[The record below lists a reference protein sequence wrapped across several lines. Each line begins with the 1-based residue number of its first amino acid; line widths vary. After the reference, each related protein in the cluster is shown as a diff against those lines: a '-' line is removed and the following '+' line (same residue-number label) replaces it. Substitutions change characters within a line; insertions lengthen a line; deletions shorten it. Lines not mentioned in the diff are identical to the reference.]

1 MKEFDDLTRR
11 DQEKYLMLPIIT
23 ELRQLGGQATTNDIK
38 RGLVEGDYGI
48 PETEL
53 TNTKVGKNGPYKPFD
68 FPFNFALTNL
78 AMAGYLE
85 RPKRGLVAL
94 TPKGRSFKGDKKQL
108 VDDVYEITLPK
119 WKERSNKDHHKGSD
133 QDESVSDTQFD
144 VEDPWRTK
152 LLDAL
157 NNLTPNKFEIF
168 CRALV
173 KKMNVNIDETIGIK
187 QSGDGGL
194 DGFGYMMADDFRT
207 SSVAIQAK
215 RWSKN
220 LVSSPEIDKFRG
232 AMDKYRADYGI
243 FITTS
248 SFSKE
253 AVKAART
260 GTKII
265 TLIDGER
272 LVDLVAKYKLYVT
285 PVVTYELGEFFTE
298 DN

>member
-1 MKEFDDLTRR
+1 MKEFNDLTRR
-11 DQEKYLMLPIIT
+11 DQEKFLMLPIIT
-23 ELRQLGGQATTNDIK
+23 ELKQLGGQATTNEIK
-38 RGLVEGDYGI
+38 RGLVEGDYNI

-53 TNTKVGKNGPYKPFD
+53 TKKKKGKNGSYKPFD

-85 RPKRGLVAL
+85 RPQRGLVVL
-94 TPKGRSFKGDKKQL
+94 TPKGRSFNGNKEQL
-108 VDDVYEITLPK
+108 VDDVYNIALPK
-119 WKERSNKDHHKGSD
+119 WKERSEKNHHKVSD
-133 QDESVSDTQFD
+133 QDESVTDIQFD

-157 NNLTPNKFEIF
+157 NNLAPNKFEFF

-173 KKMNVNIDETIGIK
+173 KKMNVDIDETIGVK

-272 LVDLVAKYKLYVT
+272 LVDLVAKYELYVT

>member
-11 DQEKYLMLPIIT
+11 DQEKFLMLPIIT
-23 ELRQLGGQATTNDIK
+23 ELKQLGGQATTNDIK

-53 TNTKVGKNGPYKPFD
+53 TNTKVGKNGSYRPFD
-68 FPFNFALTNL
+68 FPFNFAITNL
-78 AMAGYLE
+78 VMAEYLE
-85 RPKRGLVAL
+85 RPQRGLVVL
-94 TPKGRSFKGDKKQL
+94 TPKGRSFNGNKEQL
-108 VDDVYEITLPK
+108 VDDVYNIALPK
-119 WKERSNKDHHKGSD
+119 WKERSEKNHHKVSD
-133 QDESVSDTQFD
+133 QDESVTDIQFD

-157 NNLTPNKFEIF
+157 NNLAPNKFEFF

-173 KKMNVNIDETIGIK
+173 KKMNVDIDETIGVK

-232 AMDKYRADYGI
+232 VMDKYRADYGI

-272 LVDLVAKYKLYVT
+272 LVDLVAKYELYVT

>member
-1 MKEFDDLTRR
+1 MKEFNDLTRR

-23 ELRQLGGQATTNDIK
+23 ELKQLGGQATTNEVK
-38 RGLVEGDYGI
+38 RGLVEGDYNI

-53 TNTKVGKNGPYKPFD
+53 TNTKTGKNGSYRPFD
-68 FPFNFALTNL
+68 FPFNFAITNL
-78 AMAGYLE
+78 VMAEYLE
-85 RPKRGLVAL
+85 RPQRGLVVL
-94 TPKGRSFKGDKKQL
+94 TPKGRSFNGNKEQL
-108 VDDVYEITLPK
+108 VDDVYNIALPK
-119 WKERSNKDHHKGSD
+119 WKERSEKNHHKVSD
-133 QDESVSDTQFD
+133 QDESVSDIQFD

-157 NNLTPNKFEIF
+157 NNLTPSKFEFF

-173 KKMNVNIDETIGIK
+173 KKMNVDIDETIGVK

-272 LVDLVAKYKLYVT
+272 LVDLVAKYELYVT

>member
-1 MKEFDDLTRR
+1 MKEFNELTRR

-23 ELRQLGGQATTNDIK
+23 ELKQLGGQATTNEVK
-38 RGLVEGDYGI
+38 RGLVEGDYDI

-53 TNTKVGKNGPYKPFD
+53 TDTKMGKNGPYKPFN
-68 FPFNFALTNL
+68 FPFNFAITNL
-78 AMAGYLE
+78 VMAEYLD
-85 RPKRGLVAL
+85 RPKRGLVVL
-94 TPKGRSFKGDKKQL
+94 TPKGRSFNGNKEQL
-108 VDDVYEITLPK
+108 VDDVYNIALPK
-119 WKERSNKDHHKGSD
+119 WKERSEKNHHKGSD

-144 VEDPWRTK
+144 VEDIWRTK

-173 KKMNVNIDETIGIK
+173 KKMNVNIDETIGVK

-272 LVDLVAKYKLYVT
+272 LVDLVAKYELYVT
-285 PVVTYELGEFFTE
+285 PVVTYELGEFFTD

>member
-1 MKEFDDLTRR
+1 MKEFNDLTRR
-11 DQEKYLMLPIIT
+11 DQEKFLMLPIIT
-23 ELRQLGGQATTNDIK
+23 ELKQLGGQATTNEIK
-38 RGLVEGDYGI
+38 RGLVEGDYNI

-53 TNTKVGKNGPYKPFD
+53 TKTKKGKNGSYKPFD

-85 RPKRGLVAL
+85 RPQRGLVAL
-94 TPKGRSFKGDKKQL
+94 TRKGRSFNGNKEQL
-108 VDDVYEITLPK
+108 VDDVYNIALPK
-119 WKERSNKDHHKGSD
+119 WKERSEKNHHKVSD
-133 QDESVSDTQFD
+133 QDESVTDIQFD

-157 NNLTPNKFEIF
+157 NNLAPNKFEFF

-173 KKMNVNIDETIGIK
+173 KKMNVDIDETIGVK

-232 AMDKYRADYGI
+232 AMDKY
-243 FITTS
+243 
-248 SFSKE
+248 
-253 AVKAART
+253 
-260 GTKII
+260 
-265 TLIDGER
+265 
-272 LVDLVAKYKLYVT
+272 
-285 PVVTYELGEFFTE
+285 
-298 DN
+298 

>member
-23 ELRQLGGQATTNDIK
+23 ELRQLGGQPTTNDIK
-38 RGLVEGDYGI
+38 RGLVEGDYGVH
-48 PETEL
+48 ETEL

-272 LVDLVAKYKLYVT
+272 LVDLVAKYELYVT

>member
-1 MKEFDDLTRR
+1 
-11 DQEKYLMLPIIT
+11 
-23 ELRQLGGQATTNDIK
+23 
-38 RGLVEGDYGI
+38 
-48 PETEL
+48 
-53 TNTKVGKNGPYKPFD
+53 
-68 FPFNFALTNL
+68 
-78 AMAGYLE
+78 
-85 RPKRGLVAL
+85 
-94 TPKGRSFKGDKKQL
+94 
-108 VDDVYEITLPK
+108 
-119 WKERSNKDHHKGSD
+119 
-133 QDESVSDTQFD
+133 

-157 NNLTPNKFEIF
+157 NNLTPSKFEFF

-173 KKMNVNIDETIGIK
+173 KKMNVDIDETIGVK

-272 LVDLVAKYKLYVT
+272 LVDLVAKYELYVT

>member
-1 MKEFDDLTRR
+1 MKEFNDLTRR
-11 DQEKYLMLPIIT
+11 DQEKFLMLPIIT
-23 ELRQLGGQATTNDIK
+23 ELKQLGGQATTNDIK

-53 TNTKVGKNGPYKPFD
+53 TNTKVGKNGSYRPFD
-68 FPFNFALTNL
+68 FPFNFAITNL
-78 AMAGYLE
+78 VMAEYLE
-85 RPKRGLVAL
+85 RPQRGLVVL

-119 WKERSNKDHHKGSD
+119 WKERSKKDHHKDND
-133 QDESVSDTQFD
+133 QDESVSDIQFD

-157 NNLTPNKFEIF
+157 NNLTPSKFEFF

-173 KKMNVNIDETIGIK
+173 KKMNVDIDETIGVK

>member
-1 MKEFDDLTRR
+1 MKEFNDLTRR
-11 DQEKYLMLPIIT
+11 DQEKFLMLPIIT
-23 ELRQLGGQATTNDIK
+23 ELKQLGGQATTNEIN
-38 RGLVEGDYGI
+38 RGLVEGDYNI

-53 TNTKVGKNGPYKPFD
+53 TKTKKGKNGSYKPFD

-85 RPKRGLVAL
+85 RPQRGLVVL
-94 TPKGRSFKGDKKQL
+94 TPKGRSFNGNKEQL
-108 VDDVYEITLPK
+108 VDDVYNIALPK
-119 WKERSNKDHHKGSD
+119 WKERSEKNHHKVSD
-133 QDESVSDTQFD
+133 QDESVTDIQFD

-157 NNLTPNKFEIF
+157 NNLAPNKFEFF

-173 KKMNVNIDETIGIK
+173 KKMNVDIDETIGVK

-272 LVDLVAKYKLYVT
+272 LVDLVAKYELYVT